1 MVIGG
6 MMNKL
11 SIRTKILLITLFIF
25 SAGLFIGPNAL
36 RELVEVR
43 YENRLKE
50 DVDEILEILEEN
62 YKNIDDI
69 NFSRAGNYFVL
80 IYDNKTKKLIPELS
94 VLPGRHMR
102 MQGFQNID
110 MIQKSREYKFEKE
123 VSEDGRVTIV
133 VGYSSNFPREIV
145 QPLER
150 DFLFVYI
157 FLSLL
162 VISGVIISTTIAFR
176 PIRKTSEQ
184 VNNLDPLFKLE
195 KLNEIGS
202 KDEISVLIKTFNTLL
217 EKTYIASK
225 SQKQFVE
232 NASHELNTPL
242 TSLKLQ
248 IEQLFKKDKVTT
260 KTVKSIQDD
269 VNEIQSTIEALM
281 ALETVTK
288 NDIADEKVNVNAIV
302 EEVIN
307 NSDIQFINNEII
319 TVFSNSKILKVMLNN
334 LIGNAEKF
342 KEKEI
347 KITLDQIGKKPSLVD
362 EDDGVGIDSENY
374 DLIFN
379 PFWQEDESR
388 TRNKSGKG
396 LGLSIVKNITLRYG
410 WSISVDK
417 SELVEAKFIIIFYLF
432 LKPNNSFKAFI

>member
-11 SIRTKILLITLFIF
+11 SIRTKILLITLSIF
-25 SAGLFIGPNAL
+25 SAGLFFGPNAL

-43 YENRLKE
+43 YENRLEE

-62 YKNIDDI
+62 YTNIDDI

-94 VLPGRHMR
+94 VLPGRHLR

-110 MIQKSREYKFEKE
+110 MLQKSREYKFEKE

-133 VGYSSNFPREIV
+133 VGYSSNVPREIV

-150 DFLFVYI
+150 YFLFVYI
-157 FLSLL
+157 FLSLF

-184 VNNLDPLFKLE
+184 VNSLDPLFKLE
-195 KLNEIGS
+195 KLDEIGS
-202 KDEISVLIKTFNTLL
+202 KDEIGVLIKTFNTLL
-217 EKTYIASK
+217 EKTFIASK
-225 SQKQFVE
+225 SQKQFIE

-248 IEQLFKKDKVTT
+248 IEQLLKKD
-260 KTVKSIQDD
+260 TVNKETIASIQED
-269 VNEIQSTIEALM
+269 VDEIQSTIEALM

-288 NDIADEKVNVNAIV
+288 NDISDEKVNVNAIV
-302 EEVIN
+302 EEVVN
-307 NSDIQFINNEII
+307 NSDIQFISNETI
-319 TVFSNSKILKVMLNN
+319 TVFSNSKILKVMLKN

-347 KITLDQIGKKPSLVD
+347 RIILDLINKKPSLII
-362 EDDGVGIDSENY
+362 EDDGVGIDRENY

-388 TRNKSGKG
+388 SRNKGGKG

-410 WSISVDK
+410 WTISVDK
-417 SELVEAKFIIIFYLF
+417 SELGGAKFII
-432 LKPNNSFKAFI
+432 SF

>member
-43 YENRLKE
+43 YENRLEE

-157 FLSLL
+157 FLALL
-162 VISGVIISTTIAFR
+162 VISGVMISTTIAFR

-195 KLNEIGS
+195 KLDEIGS
-202 KDEISVLIKTFNTLL
+202 KDEIGVLIKTFNTLL
-217 EKTYIASK
+217 EKTFIASK
-225 SQKQFVE
+225 SQKQFIE

-242 TSLKLQ
+242 TSLRLQ
-248 IEQLFKKDKVTT
+248 IEQLLKKDDVNKETLE
-260 KTVKSIQDD
+260 SIQED

-288 NDIADEKVNVNAIV
+288 NDISNEKVNLNTIV

-307 NSDIQFINNEII
+307 NSDIQFKNNETI

-347 KITLDQIGKKPSLVD
+347 RITLDRINKKQSLVV
-362 EDDGVGIDSENY
+362 EDDGVGIDPENY

-379 PFWQEDESR
+379 PFWQEDDSR
-388 TRNKSGKG
+388 TRNKGGKG

-410 WSISVDK
+410 WNISVDK
-417 SELVEAKFIIIFYLF
+417 SELGGAKFTITF
-432 LKPNNSFKAFI
+432 

>member
-43 YENRLKE
+43 YENRLEE

-62 YKNIDDI
+62 YKNIDNI

-110 MIQKSREYKFEKE
+110 MIQKSREYEFEKE
-123 VSEDGRVTIV
+123 VSEDGLVTIV

-150 DFLFVYI
+150 DFFFVYI

-162 VISGVIISTTIAFR
+162 VISGIIISTTIAFR

-195 KLNEIGS
+195 KLDEIGS
-202 KDEISVLIKTFNTLL
+202 KDEIGVLIKTFNTLL
-217 EKTYIASK
+217 EKTFIASK
-225 SQKQFVE
+225 SQKQFIE

-242 TSLKLQ
+242 TSLRLQ
-248 IEQLFKKDKVTT
+248 IEQLLKKDDINKETLE
-260 KTVKSIQDD
+260 SIQED

-288 NDIADEKVNVNAIV
+288 NDISDEKVNVNTIV

-307 NSDIQFINNEII
+307 NSDIQFISNETI

-342 KEKEI
+342 KVKEI
-347 KITLDQIGKKPSLVD
+347 RITLDRTNKKPSLVV
-362 EDDGVGIDSENY
+362 EDDGVGIDPENY

-388 TRNKSGKG
+388 TRNIGGKG

-410 WSISVDK
+410 WNISVDK
-417 SELVEAKFIIIFYLF
+417 SELGGAKFTITF
-432 LKPNNSFKAFI
+432 

>member
-43 YENRLKE
+43 YENSLEE

-157 FLSLL
+157 FLALL
-162 VISGVIISTTIAFR
+162 VISGVMISTTIAFR

-195 KLNEIGS
+195 KLDEIGS
-202 KDEISVLIKTFNTLL
+202 KDEIGVLIKTFNTLL
-217 EKTYIASK
+217 EKTFIASK
-225 SQKQFVE
+225 SQKQFIE

-242 TSLKLQ
+242 TSLRLQ
-248 IEQLFKKDKVTT
+248 IEQLLKKDNVNKEIIA
-260 KTVKSIQDD
+260 SIQED

-288 NDIADEKVNVNAIV
+288 NDISNEKVNVNTIV

-307 NSDIQFINNEII
+307 NSAIQFINNETI

-347 KITLDQIGKKPSLVD
+347 RITLDRINKKPSLVV
-362 EDDGVGIDSENY
+362 EDDGIGIDPENY

-379 PFWQEDESR
+379 PFWQEDDSR
-388 TRNKSGKG
+388 TRNKGGKG

-410 WSISVDK
+410 WNISVDK
-417 SELVEAKFIIIFYLF
+417 SELGGAKFTITF
-432 LKPNNSFKAFI
+432 

>member
-1 MVIGG
+1 

-43 YENRLKE
+43 YENRLEE
-50 DVDEILEILEEN
+50 DVDEILEVLEEN
-62 YKNIDDI
+62 YKKIDDI

-94 VLPGRHMR
+94 VLPGRHMG

-123 VSEDGRVTIV
+123 VSEDGLVTIV

-248 IEQLFKKDKVTT
+248 IEQLLKK
-260 KTVKSIQDD
+260 DD
-269 VNEIQSTIEALM
+269 VNKETIASIQEDVDEIQSTIEALM

-288 NDIADEKVNVNAIV
+288 NDISNEKVNVNAIV

-347 KITLDQIGKKPSLVD
+347 KITLDQIGKKPSLVV

-417 SELVEAKFIIIFYLF
+417 SELGGAKFIITF
-432 LKPNNSFKAFI
+432 

>member
-1 MVIGG
+1 

-43 YENRLKE
+43 YENRLEE

-62 YKNIDDI
+62 YKNIDNI

-110 MIQKSREYKFEKE
+110 MIQKSREYEFEKE
-123 VSEDGRVTIV
+123 VSEDGLVTIV

-150 DFLFVYI
+150 DFFFVYI

-162 VISGVIISTTIAFR
+162 VISGIIISTTIAFR

-195 KLNEIGS
+195 KLDEIGS
-202 KDEISVLIKTFNTLL
+202 KDEIGVLIKTFNTLL
-217 EKTYIASK
+217 EKTFIASK
-225 SQKQFVE
+225 SQKQFIE

-242 TSLKLQ
+242 TSLRLQ
-248 IEQLFKKDKVTT
+248 IEQLLKKDDNNKETLE
-260 KTVKSIQDD
+260 SIQED

-288 NDIADEKVNVNAIV
+288 NDISDEKVNVNTIV

-307 NSDIQFINNEII
+307 NSDIQFISNETI

-347 KITLDQIGKKPSLVD
+347 RITLDRTNKKPSLVV
-362 EDDGVGIDSENY
+362 EDDGVGIDPENY

-388 TRNKSGKG
+388 TRNIGGKG

-410 WSISVDK
+410 WNISVDK
-417 SELVEAKFIIIFYLF
+417 SELGGAKFTITF
-432 LKPNNSFKAFI
+432 

>member
-43 YENRLKE
+43 YENRLEE
-50 DVDEILEILEEN
+50 DVDEILEILEED

-110 MIQKSREYKFEKE
+110 MIQNSREYKFEKK

-150 DFLFVYI
+150 DFMFVYI
-157 FLSLL
+157 FLALL
-162 VISGVIISTTIAFR
+162 VISGVMISTTIAFR
-176 PIRKTSEQ
+176 PIRKTSEK

-195 KLNEIGS
+195 KLDEIGS
-202 KDEISVLIKTFNTLL
+202 KDEIGVLIKTFNTLL
-217 EKTYIASK
+217 EKTFIASK
-225 SQKQFVE
+225 SQKQFIE

-248 IEQLFKKDKVTT
+248 IEQLLNK
-260 KTVKSIQDD
+260 DD
-269 VNEIQSTIEALM
+269 VNKETIASIQEDVDEIQSTIQALM

-288 NDIADEKVNVNAIV
+288 NDISDEKVNVNTIV

-307 NSDIQFINNEII
+307 NSDIQFISNETI

-347 KITLDQIGKKPSLVD
+347 RITLDRINKKPSLVV
-362 EDDGVGIDSENY
+362 EDDGVGIDPENF

-388 TRNKSGKG
+388 TRNKGGKG

-410 WSISVDK
+410 WNISVDK
-417 SELVEAKFIIIFYLF
+417 SELGGAKFTITF
-432 LKPNNSFKAFI
+432 

>member
-43 YENRLKE
+43 YENRLEE

-157 FLSLL
+157 FLALL
-162 VISGVIISTTIAFR
+162 VISGVMISTTIAFR

-195 KLNEIGS
+195 KLDEIGS
-202 KDEISVLIKTFNTLL
+202 KDEIGVLIKTFNTLL
-217 EKTYIASK
+217 EKTFIASK
-225 SQKQFVE
+225 SQKQFIE

-242 TSLKLQ
+242 TSLRLQ
-248 IEQLFKKDKVTT
+248 IEQLLKKD
-260 KTVKSIQDD
+260 TVNKETIASIQED
-269 VNEIQSTIEALM
+269 VDEIQSTIEALM

-288 NDIADEKVNVNAIV
+288 NDISNEKVNVNTIV
-302 EEVIN
+302 EEVIH
-307 NSDIQFINNEII
+307 NSDIQFISNETI

-347 KITLDQIGKKPSLVD
+347 RITLDRINKKPSLVV
-362 EDDGVGIDSENY
+362 EDDGVGIDPENY

-388 TRNKSGKG
+388 TRNKGGKG
-396 LGLSIVKNITLRYG
+396 LGLSIIKNITLRYG
-410 WSISVDK
+410 WNISVDK
-417 SELVEAKFIIIFYLF
+417 SELGGAKFTITF
-432 LKPNNSFKAFI
+432 

>member
-43 YENRLKE
+43 YENRLEE

-110 MIQKSREYKFEKE
+110 MIQKSREYEFEKE

-150 DFLFVYI
+150 DFFFVYI
-157 FLSLL
+157 FLSVL
-162 VISGVIISTTIAFR
+162 VISGIIISTTIAFR

-195 KLNEIGS
+195 KLDEIGS
-202 KDEISVLIKTFNTLL
+202 KDEIGVLIKTFNTLL
-217 EKTYIASK
+217 EKTFIASK
-225 SQKQFVE
+225 SQKQFIE

-242 TSLKLQ
+242 TSLRLQ
-248 IEQLFKKDKVTT
+248 IEQLLKKDDINKETLE
-260 KTVKSIQDD
+260 SIQED

-288 NDIADEKVNVNAIV
+288 NDISDEKVNVNTIV

-307 NSDIQFINNEII
+307 NSDIQFISNETI

-347 KITLDQIGKKPSLVD
+347 RITLDRTNKKPSLVV
-362 EDDGVGIDSENY
+362 EDDGVGIDPENY

-388 TRNKSGKG
+388 TRNKGGKG

-410 WSISVDK
+410 WNISVDK
-417 SELVEAKFIIIFYLF
+417 SELGGAKFTITF
-432 LKPNNSFKAFI
+432 

>member
-43 YENRLKE
+43 YENRLEE

-157 FLSLL
+157 FLALL
-162 VISGVIISTTIAFR
+162 VISGVMISTTIAFR

-195 KLNEIGS
+195 KLDEIGS
-202 KDEISVLIKTFNTLL
+202 KDEIGVLIKTFNTLL
-217 EKTYIASK
+217 EKTFIASK
-225 SQKQFVE
+225 SQKQFIE

-248 IEQLFKKDKVTT
+248 IEQLLKKDDIKKETLE
-260 KTVKSIQDD
+260 SIQEDAD
-269 VNEIQSTIEALM
+269 EIQSTIEALM

-288 NDIADEKVNVNAIV
+288 NDISNEKVNVNTIV
-302 EEVIN
+302 EEVIH
-307 NSDIQFINNEII
+307 NSDIQFISNETI

-347 KITLDQIGKKPSLVD
+347 RITLDRINKKPSLVV
-362 EDDGVGIDSENY
+362 EDDGVGIDPENY

-388 TRNKSGKG
+388 TRNKGGKG

-410 WSISVDK
+410 WNISVDK
-417 SELVEAKFIIIFYLF
+417 SELGGAKFTITF
-432 LKPNNSFKAFI
+432 

>member
-1 MVIGG
+1 
-6 MMNKL
+6 MNKL

-43 YENRLKE
+43 YENSLEE

-157 FLSLL
+157 FLALL
-162 VISGVIISTTIAFR
+162 VISGVMISTTIAFR

-195 KLNEIGS
+195 KLDEIGS
-202 KDEISVLIKTFNTLL
+202 KDEIGVLIKTFNTLL
-217 EKTYIASK
+217 EKTFIASK
-225 SQKQFVE
+225 SQKQFIE

-242 TSLKLQ
+242 TSLRLQ
-248 IEQLFKKDKVTT
+248 IEQLLKKDNVNKEIIA
-260 KTVKSIQDD
+260 SIQED

-288 NDIADEKVNVNAIV
+288 NDISNEKVNVNTIV

-307 NSDIQFINNEII
+307 NSDIQFINNETI

-347 KITLDQIGKKPSLVD
+347 RITLDRINKKPSLVV
-362 EDDGVGIDSENY
+362 EDDGVGIDPENY

-379 PFWQEDESR
+379 PFWQEDDSR
-388 TRNKSGKG
+388 TRNKGGKG

-410 WSISVDK
+410 WNISVDK
-417 SELVEAKFIIIFYLF
+417 SELGGAKFTITF
-432 LKPNNSFKAFI
+432 

>member
-1 MVIGG
+1 MVTGG

-11 SIRTKILLITLFIF
+11 SIRTKILLITLSIF
-25 SAGLFIGPNAL
+25 SAGLFFGPNAL

-43 YENRLKE
+43 YENRLEE

-69 NFSRAGNYFVL
+69 NFSRSGNYFVL

-94 VLPGRHMR
+94 VLPGRHLR

-157 FLSLL
+157 FLALL
-162 VISGVIISTTIAFR
+162 VISGVMISTTIAFR

-195 KLNEIGS
+195 KLDEIGS
-202 KDEISVLIKTFNTLL
+202 KDEIGVLIKTFNTLL
-217 EKTYIASK
+217 EKTFIASK
-225 SQKQFVE
+225 SQKQFIE

-248 IEQLFKKDKVTT
+248 IEQLLKKDDIKKETLE
-260 KTVKSIQDD
+260 SIQEDAD
-269 VNEIQSTIEALM
+269 EIQSTIEALM

-288 NDIADEKVNVNAIV
+288 NDISNEKVNVNTIV
-302 EEVIN
+302 EEVIH
-307 NSDIQFINNEII
+307 NSDIQFISNETI

-347 KITLDQIGKKPSLVD
+347 RITLDRINKKPSLVV
-362 EDDGVGIDSENY
+362 EDDGVGIDPENY

-388 TRNKSGKG
+388 TRNKGGKG
-396 LGLSIVKNITLRYG
+396 LGLSIIKNITLRYG
-410 WSISVDK
+410 WNISVDK
-417 SELVEAKFIIIFYLF
+417 SELGGAKFTITF
-432 LKPNNSFKAFI
+432 

>member
-43 YENRLKE
+43 YENRLEE

-157 FLSLL
+157 FLALL
-162 VISGVIISTTIAFR
+162 VISGVMISTTIAFR

-195 KLNEIGS
+195 KLDEIGS
-202 KDEISVLIKTFNTLL
+202 KDEIGVLIKTFNTLL
-217 EKTYIASK
+217 EKTFIASK
-225 SQKQFVE
+225 SQKQFIE

-248 IEQLFKKDKVTT
+248 IEQLLKKDDIKKETLE
-260 KTVKSIQDD
+260 SIQED

-288 NDIADEKVNVNAIV
+288 NDISNEKVNVNTIV

-307 NSDIQFINNEII
+307 NSDIQFKNNETI

-347 KITLDQIGKKPSLVD
+347 RITLDRINKKQSLVV
-362 EDDGVGIDSENY
+362 EDDGVGIDPENY

-379 PFWQEDESR
+379 PFWQEDDSR
-388 TRNKSGKG
+388 TRNKGGKG

-410 WSISVDK
+410 WNISVDK
-417 SELVEAKFIIIFYLF
+417 SELGGAKFTITF
-432 LKPNNSFKAFI
+432 

>member
-11 SIRTKILLITLFIF
+11 SIRTKILLITLSIF
-25 SAGLFIGPNAL
+25 SAGLFFGPNAL

-43 YENRLKE
+43 YENRLEE

-62 YKNIDDI
+62 YTNIDDI

-94 VLPGRHMR
+94 VLPGRHLR

-110 MIQKSREYKFEKE
+110 MVQKSREYKFEKE

-150 DFLFVYI
+150 TFLFIYI

-162 VISGVIISTTIAFR
+162 VISGVMISTTIAFR

-195 KLNEIGS
+195 KIDEIGS
-202 KDEISVLIKTFNTLL
+202 KDEIGVLIKTFNTLL
-217 EKTYIASK
+217 EKTFIASK
-225 SQKQFVE
+225 SQKQFIE

-248 IEQLFKKDKVTT
+248 IEKLLKKD
-260 KTVKSIQDD
+260 TVNKETIASIQED
-269 VNEIQSTIEALM
+269 VDEIQSTIEALM

-288 NDIADEKVNVNAIV
+288 NDLSNEKVNVNAII
-302 EEVIN
+302 EEVVN
-307 NSDIQFINNEII
+307 NSDIQFISNETI
-319 TVFSNSKILKVMLNN
+319 TVFSNSKILKVMLKN

-347 KITLDQIGKKPSLVD
+347 RITLDLINKKPSLII
-362 EDDGVGIDSENY
+362 EDDGVGISPENY

-388 TRNKSGKG
+388 TRNEGGKG
-396 LGLSIVKNITLRYG
+396 LGLSIVKNITLRYD
-410 WSISVDK
+410 WSVSVDK
-417 SELVEAKFIIIFYLF
+417 SELGGAKFTITF
-432 LKPNNSFKAFI
+432 

>member
-1 MVIGG
+1 

-43 YENRLKE
+43 YENRLEE

-110 MIQKSREYKFEKE
+110 MIQKSREYEFEKE
-123 VSEDGRVTIV
+123 VSEDGLVTIV

-150 DFLFVYI
+150 DFFFVYI

-162 VISGVIISTTIAFR
+162 VISGIIISTTIAFR

-184 VNNLDPLFKLE
+184 INNLDPLFKLE
-195 KLNEIGS
+195 KLDEIGS
-202 KDEISVLIKTFNTLL
+202 KDEIGVLIKTFNTLL

-225 SQKQFVE
+225 SQKQFIE

-242 TSLKLQ
+242 TSLRLQ
-248 IEQLFKKDKVTT
+248 IEQLLKKDDVNKEIIV
-260 KTVKSIQDD
+260 SIQED

-288 NDIADEKVNVNAIV
+288 NDISNEKVNVNTIV

-307 NSDIQFINNEII
+307 NSDIQFINNETI

-347 KITLDQIGKKPSLVD
+347 RITLDRINKKPSLVV
-362 EDDGVGIDSENY
+362 EDDGVGIDPENY

-379 PFWQEDESR
+379 PFWQEDDSR
-388 TRNKSGKG
+388 TRNKGGKG

-410 WSISVDK
+410 WNISVDK
-417 SELVEAKFIIIFYLF
+417 SELGGAKFTITF
-432 LKPNNSFKAFI
+432 

>member
-1 MVIGG
+1 

-43 YENRLKE
+43 YENRLEE

-162 VISGVIISTTIAFR
+162 VISGVMISTTIAFR

-195 KLNEIGS
+195 KLDEIGS
-202 KDEISVLIKTFNTLL
+202 KDEIGVLIKTFNALL
-217 EKTYIASK
+217 EKTFIASK
-225 SQKQFVE
+225 SQKQFIE

-248 IEQLFKKDKVTT
+248 IEQLFKKDKVNT

-288 NDIADEKVNVNAIV
+288 NDIADEKVNVNSIV
-302 EEVIN
+302 EEVVKN
-307 NSDIQFINNEII
+307 TSIQLVSNETI
-319 TVFSNSKILKVMLNN
+319 TVFSNSNILKVMLNN

-342 KEKEI
+342 KEKQI
-347 KITLDQIGKKPSLVD
+347 KITLDQIDTKPSLII
-362 EDDGVGIDSENY
+362 EDDGAGINPENY

-388 TRNKSGKG
+388 TRNKGGKG

-417 SELVEAKFIIIFYLF
+417 SELGGARFII
-432 LKPNNSFKAFI
+432 SF

>member
-43 YENRLKE
+43 YENSLEE

-157 FLSLL
+157 FLALL
-162 VISGVIISTTIAFR
+162 VISGVMISTTIAFR

-195 KLNEIGS
+195 KLDEIGS
-202 KDEISVLIKTFNTLL
+202 KDEIGVLIKTFNTLL
-217 EKTYIASK
+217 EKTFIASK
-225 SQKQFVE
+225 SQKQFIE

-242 TSLKLQ
+242 TSLRLQ
-248 IEQLFKKDKVTT
+248 IEQLLKKDNVNKEIIA
-260 KTVKSIQDD
+260 SIQED

-288 NDIADEKVNVNAIV
+288 NDISNEKVNVNTIV

-307 NSDIQFINNEII
+307 NSDIQFINNETI

-347 KITLDQIGKKPSLVD
+347 RITLDRINKKPSLVV
-362 EDDGVGIDSENY
+362 EDDGVGIDPENY

-379 PFWQEDESR
+379 PFWQEDDSR
-388 TRNKSGKG
+388 TRNKGGKG

-410 WSISVDK
+410 WNISVDK
-417 SELVEAKFIIIFYLF
+417 SELGGAKFTITF
-432 LKPNNSFKAFI
+432 

>member
-43 YENRLKE
+43 YENRLEE
-50 DVDEILEILEEN
+50 DVDEILEILEED

-110 MIQKSREYKFEKE
+110 TIQKSREYQFEKE

-157 FLSLL
+157 FLALL
-162 VISGVIISTTIAFR
+162 VISGVMISTTIAFR

-195 KLNEIGS
+195 KLDEIGS
-202 KDEISVLIKTFNTLL
+202 KDEIGVLIKTFNTLL
-217 EKTYIASK
+217 EKTFIASK
-225 SQKQFVE
+225 SQKQFIE

-248 IEQLFKKDKVTT
+248 IEQLLKKDNVNKETIA
-260 KTVKSIQDD
+260 SIQED
-269 VNEIQSTIEALM
+269 VDEIQSTIQALM

-288 NDIADEKVNVNAIV
+288 NDISDEKVNVNTIV

-307 NSDIQFINNEII
+307 NSDIQFISNETI

-347 KITLDQIGKKPSLVD
+347 RITLDRINKKPSLII
-362 EDDGVGIDSENY
+362 EDDGVGIDLENY

-379 PFWQEDESR
+379 PFWQEDDSR
-388 TRNKSGKG
+388 TRNKGGKG

-410 WSISVDK
+410 WNISVDK
-417 SELVEAKFIIIFYLF
+417 SELGGAKFTITF
-432 LKPNNSFKAFI
+432 

>member
-1 MVIGG
+1 
-6 MMNKL
+6 MNKL

-43 YENRLKE
+43 YENSLEE

-157 FLSLL
+157 FLALL
-162 VISGVIISTTIAFR
+162 VISGVMISTTIAFR

-195 KLNEIGS
+195 KLDEIGS
-202 KDEISVLIKTFNTLL
+202 KDEIGVLIKTFNTLL
-217 EKTYIASK
+217 EKTFIASK
-225 SQKQFVE
+225 SQKQFIE

-242 TSLKLQ
+242 TSLRLQ
-248 IEQLFKKDKVTT
+248 IEQLLKKDDINKETL
-260 KTVKSIQDD
+260 KSIQED

-288 NDIADEKVNVNAIV
+288 NDISNEKVNVNTIV

-307 NSDIQFINNEII
+307 NSDIQFKNNETI

-347 KITLDQIGKKPSLVD
+347 RITLDRINKKQSLVV
-362 EDDGVGIDSENY
+362 EDDGVGIDPENY

-379 PFWQEDESR
+379 PFWQEDDSR
-388 TRNKSGKG
+388 TRNKGGKG

-410 WSISVDK
+410 WNISVDK
-417 SELVEAKFIIIFYLF
+417 SELGGAKFTITF
-432 LKPNNSFKAFI
+432 

>member
-43 YENRLKE
+43 YENRLEE
-50 DVDEILEILEEN
+50 DVDEILEVLEEN
-62 YKNIDDI
+62 YKKIDDI

-94 VLPGRHMR
+94 VLSGRHMG
-102 MQGFQNID
+102 MKGFQNID

-123 VSEDGRVTIV
+123 VSEDGLVTIV

-162 VISGVIISTTIAFR
+162 VISGVMISTTIAFR
-176 PIRKTSEQ
+176 PIRTPSEQ

-195 KLNEIGS
+195 KLDEIGS

-248 IEQLFKKDKVTT
+248 IEQLLKK
-260 KTVKSIQDD
+260 DD
-269 VNEIQSTIEALM
+269 VNKETIASIQEDVDEIQSTIEALM

-288 NDIADEKVNVNAIV
+288 NDISNEKVNVNAIV

-347 KITLDQIGKKPSLVD
+347 KITLDQISKKPSLVV

-374 DLIFN
+374 DLIFT

-417 SELVEAKFIIIFYLF
+417 SELGVAKFIITF
-432 LKPNNSFKAFI
+432 

>member
-1 MVIGG
+1 MVTGG

-43 YENRLKE
+43 YENRLEE
-50 DVDEILEILEEN
+50 DVDEILEVLEEN
-62 YKNIDDI
+62 YKKIDDI

-94 VLPGRHMR
+94 VLSGRHMG
-102 MQGFQNID
+102 MKGFQNID

-123 VSEDGRVTIV
+123 VSEDGLVTIV

-162 VISGVIISTTIAFR
+162 VISGVMISTTIAFR

-195 KLNEIGS
+195 KLDEIGS

-248 IEQLFKKDKVTT
+248 IEQLLKK
-260 KTVKSIQDD
+260 DD
-269 VNEIQSTIEALM
+269 VNKETIASIQEDVDEIQSTIEALM

-288 NDIADEKVNVNAIV
+288 NDISNEKVNVNAIV

-347 KITLDQIGKKPSLVD
+347 KITLDQIGKKPSLVV

-417 SELVEAKFIIIFYLF
+417 SELGGAKFIITF
-432 LKPNNSFKAFI
+432 

>member
-43 YENRLKE
+43 YENRLEE
-50 DVDEILEILEEN
+50 DVDEILEVLEEN
-62 YKNIDDI
+62 YKKIDDI

-94 VLPGRHMR
+94 VLSGRHMG
-102 MQGFQNID
+102 MKGFQNID

-123 VSEDGRVTIV
+123 VSEDGLVTIV

-248 IEQLFKKDKVTT
+248 IEQLLKK
-260 KTVKSIQDD
+260 DD
-269 VNEIQSTIEALM
+269 VNKETIASIQEDVDEIQSTIEALM

-288 NDIADEKVNVNAIV
+288 NDISNEKVNVNAIV

-347 KITLDQIGKKPSLVD
+347 KITLDQIGKKPSLVV

-410 WSISVDK
+410 WNISVDK
-417 SELVEAKFIIIFYLF
+417 SELGGAKFTITF
-432 LKPNNSFKAFI
+432 

>member
-43 YENRLKE
+43 YENRLEE

-110 MIQKSREYKFEKE
+110 TIQKSRGYQFEKE

-150 DFLFVYI
+150 DFLFAYI

-162 VISGVIISTTIAFR
+162 VISGVMISTTIAFR

-195 KLNEIGS
+195 KIDEISS
-202 KDEISVLIKTFNTLL
+202 KDEIGVLIKTFNTLL
-217 EKTYIASK
+217 EKTFIASK
-225 SQKQFVE
+225 SQKQFIE

-248 IEQLFKKDKVTT
+248 IEQLLKK
-260 KTVKSIQDD
+260 DD
-269 VNEIQSTIEALM
+269 VNKETIASIQEDVDEIQSTIEALM

-288 NDIADEKVNVNAIV
+288 NDISDEVV
-302 EEVIN
+302 N
-307 NSDIQFINNEII
+307 NSDIQFVSNETI

-347 KITLDQIGKKPSLVD
+347 RITLDRINKEPSLVV
-362 EDDGVGIDSENY
+362 EDDGVGIDPENY

-379 PFWQEDESR
+379 PFWQEDDSR
-388 TRNKSGKG
+388 TRNTGGKG

-410 WSISVDK
+410 WNISVDK
-417 SELVEAKFIIIFYLF
+417 SELGGAKFTITF
-432 LKPNNSFKAFI
+432 

>member
-1 MVIGG
+1 
-6 MMNKL
+6 MNKL

-43 YENRLKE
+43 YENRLEE
-50 DVDEILEILEEN
+50 DVDEILEILEED
-62 YKNIDDI
+62 YKNIDEI

-110 MIQKSREYKFEKE
+110 IIQNSREYKFEKE

-157 FLSLL
+157 FLALL
-162 VISGVIISTTIAFR
+162 VISGVMISTTIAFR

-195 KLNEIGS
+195 KLDEIGS
-202 KDEISVLIKTFNTLL
+202 KDEIGVLIKTFNTLL
-217 EKTYIASK
+217 EKTFIASK
-225 SQKQFVE
+225 SQKQFIE

-248 IEQLFKKDKVTT
+248 IEQLLKK
-260 KTVKSIQDD
+260 DD
-269 VNEIQSTIEALM
+269 VNKETIASIQEDVDEIQSTIQALM

-288 NDIADEKVNVNAIV
+288 NDISDEKVNVNTIV

-307 NSDIQFINNEII
+307 NSDIQFISNETI

-347 KITLDQIGKKPSLVD
+347 RITLDRINKKPSLII
-362 EDDGVGIDSENY
+362 EDDGVGVDPENY

-379 PFWQEDESR
+379 PFWQEDDSR
-388 TRNKSGKG
+388 TRNKGGKG

-410 WSISVDK
+410 WNISVDK
-417 SELVEAKFIIIFYLF
+417 SELGGAKFTITF
-432 LKPNNSFKAFI
+432 

>member
-43 YENRLKE
+43 YENRLEE

-157 FLSLL
+157 FLALL
-162 VISGVIISTTIAFR
+162 VISGVMISTTIAFR

-184 VNNLDPLFKLE
+184 VNNLDPLFKLV
-195 KLNEIGS
+195 KLDEIGS
-202 KDEISVLIKTFNTLL
+202 KDEIGVLIKTFNTLL
-217 EKTYIASK
+217 EKTFIASK
-225 SQKQFVE
+225 SQKQFIE

-248 IEQLFKKDKVTT
+248 IEQLLKKDDIKKETL
-260 KTVKSIQDD
+260 KSIQEDAD
-269 VNEIQSTIEALM
+269 EIQSTIEALM

-288 NDIADEKVNVNAIV
+288 NDISNEKVNVNTIV
-302 EEVIN
+302 EEVIH
-307 NSDIQFINNEII
+307 NSDIQFISNETI

-347 KITLDQIGKKPSLVD
+347 RITLDRINKKPSLVV
-362 EDDGVGIDSENY
+362 EDDGVGIDSKNY

-388 TRNKSGKG
+388 TRNKGGKG
-396 LGLSIVKNITLRYG
+396 LGLSIIKNITLRYG
-410 WSISVDK
+410 WNISVDK
-417 SELVEAKFIIIFYLF
+417 SELGGAKFTITF
-432 LKPNNSFKAFI
+432 

>member
-1 MVIGG
+1 MS
-6 MMNKL
+6 NTKEE
-11 SIRTKILLITLFIF
+11 RTQLL
-25 SAGLFIGPNAL
+25 
-36 RELVEVR
+36 
-43 YENRLKE
+43 E
-50 DVDEILEILEEN
+50 DVDFCVNKYNLFSESNTINPEELSKLFDENLELARCLREKGVDVADPTQEQ
-62 YKNIDDI
+62 
-69 NFSRAGNYFVL
+69 
-80 IYDNKTKKLIPELS
+80 S
-94 VLPGRHMR
+94 VLPGRHMG
-102 MQGFQNID
+102 MKGFQNID
-110 MIQKSREYKFEKE
+110 MIQKSREYEFEKE
-123 VSEDGRVTIV
+123 VSEDGLVTIV

-150 DFLFVYI
+150 DFFFVYI

-162 VISGVIISTTIAFR
+162 VMSGIIISTTIAFR

-202 KDEISVLIKTFNTLL
+202 KDEIGVLIKTFNTLL

-225 SQKQFVE
+225 SQKQFIE

-242 TSLKLQ
+242 TSLRLQ
-248 IEQLFKKDKVTT
+248 IEQLLKKDTINKETIA
-260 KTVKSIQDD
+260 SIQED
-269 VNEIQSTIEALM
+269 VDEIQSTIEALM

-288 NDIADEKVNVNAIV
+288 NDISDEKVNVNAII
-302 EEVIN
+302 EEVVN
-307 NSDIQFINNEII
+307 NSDIQFISNETIA
-319 TVFSNSKILKVMLNN
+319 VFSNSKILKVMLNN

-347 KITLDQIGKKPSLVD
+347 RITLDRINKKPSLII
-362 EDDGVGIDSENY
+362 EDDGVGIDPENY

-388 TRNKSGKG
+388 TRNKGGKG

-410 WSISVDK
+410 WNISVDK
-417 SELVEAKFIIIFYLF
+417 SELGGAKFTITF
-432 LKPNNSFKAFI
+432 

>member
-43 YENRLKE
+43 YENRLEE
-50 DVDEILEILEEN
+50 DVDEILEILEED

-157 FLSLL
+157 FLALL
-162 VISGVIISTTIAFR
+162 VISGVMISTTIAFR

-195 KLNEIGS
+195 KLDEIGS
-202 KDEISVLIKTFNTLL
+202 KDEIGVLIKTFNTLL
-217 EKTYIASK
+217 EKTFIASK
-225 SQKQFVE
+225 SQKQFIE

-248 IEQLFKKDKVTT
+248 IEQLLKK
-260 KTVKSIQDD
+260 DD
-269 VNEIQSTIEALM
+269 VNKETIASIQEDVDEIQSTIQALM

-288 NDIADEKVNVNAIV
+288 NDISDEKVNVNTIV

-307 NSDIQFINNEII
+307 NSDIQFISNETI

-347 KITLDQIGKKPSLVD
+347 RITLDRINKKPSLII
-362 EDDGVGIDSENY
+362 EDDGVGIDPENY

-379 PFWQEDESR
+379 PFWQEDDSR
-388 TRNKSGKG
+388 TRNKGGKG

-410 WSISVDK
+410 WNISVDK
-417 SELVEAKFIIIFYLF
+417 SELGGAKFTITF
-432 LKPNNSFKAFI
+432 

>member
-1 MVIGG
+1 
-6 MMNKL
+6 
-11 SIRTKILLITLFIF
+11 
-25 SAGLFIGPNAL
+25 
-36 RELVEVR
+36 
-43 YENRLKE
+43 
-50 DVDEILEILEEN
+50 
-62 YKNIDDI
+62 
-69 NFSRAGNYFVL
+69 
-80 IYDNKTKKLIPELS
+80 
-94 VLPGRHMR
+94 
-102 MQGFQNID
+102 

-176 PIRKTSEQ
+176 PIRKTSKQ

-195 KLNEIGS
+195 KLDEIGS
-202 KDEISVLIKTFNTLL
+202 KDEIGVLIKTFNALL
-217 EKTYIASK
+217 EKTFIASK
-225 SQKQFVE
+225 SQKQFIE

-248 IEQLFKKDKVTT
+248 IEQLFKKDKVNT

-288 NDIADEKVNVNAIV
+288 NDIADEKVNVNSIV
-302 EEVIN
+302 EEVIKN
-307 NSDIQFINNEII
+307 TSIQLVSNETI
-319 TVFSNSKILKVMLNN
+319 TVFSNSNILKVMLNN

-342 KEKEI
+342 KEKQI
-347 KITLDQIGKKPSLVD
+347 KITLDQIDTKPSL
-362 EDDGVGIDSENY
+362 
-374 DLIFN
+374 
-379 PFWQEDESR
+379 
-388 TRNKSGKG
+388 
-396 LGLSIVKNITLRYG
+396 
-410 WSISVDK
+410 
-417 SELVEAKFIIIFYLF
+417 
-432 LKPNNSFKAFI
+432 

>member
-1 MVIGG
+1 MVTGG

-43 YENRLKE
+43 YENRLEE
-50 DVDEILEILEEN
+50 DVDEILEVLEEN
-62 YKNIDDI
+62 YKKIDDI

-123 VSEDGRVTIV
+123 VSEDGLVTIV

-176 PIRKTSEQ
+176 PIRKTSAQ

-202 KDEISVLIKTFNTLL
+202 KDEIGVLIKTFNTLL

-225 SQKQFVE
+225 SQKQFIE

-248 IEQLFKKDKVTT
+248 IEQLFKKDGVNK
-260 KTVKSIQDD
+260 KTIASIQDD
-269 VNEIQSTIEALM
+269 VDEIQSTIEALM

-288 NDIADEKVNVNAIV
+288 NDISNEKVNINTIV

-307 NSDIQFINNEII
+307 NFDIQFINNETI
-319 TVFSNSKILKVMLNN
+319 TVFSNSKIVKVMLNN

-347 KITLDQIGKKPSLVD
+347 KITLDQIDKKPSLIV

-388 TRNKSGKG
+388 TRNKGGKG

-417 SELVEAKFIIIFYLF
+417 SELGGAKFTITF
-432 LKPNNSFKAFI
+432 

>member
-11 SIRTKILLITLFIF
+11 SIRTKILLLTFCIF

-43 YENRLKE
+43 YENRLEE
-50 DVDEILEILEEN
+50 DVDEILEILEED

-110 MIQKSREYKFEKE
+110 MIQNSREYKFEKE

-157 FLSLL
+157 FLALL
-162 VISGVIISTTIAFR
+162 VISGVMISTTIAFR

-195 KLNEIGS
+195 KLDEIGS
-202 KDEISVLIKTFNTLL
+202 KDEIGVLIKTFNTLL
-217 EKTYIASK
+217 EKTFIASK
-225 SQKQFVE
+225 SQKQFIE

-248 IEQLFKKDKVTT
+248 IEQLLKK
-260 KTVKSIQDD
+260 DD
-269 VNEIQSTIEALM
+269 VNKETIASIQEDVDEIQSTIEALM
-281 ALETVTK
+281 ALETVKK
-288 NDIADEKVNVNAIV
+288 NDISDEKVNVNTIV

-307 NSDIQFINNEII
+307 NSDIQFISNETI

-347 KITLDQIGKKPSLVD
+347 RITLDRINKKPSLII
-362 EDDGVGIDSENY
+362 EDDGVGIDLENY

-379 PFWQEDESR
+379 PFWQEDDSR
-388 TRNKSGKG
+388 TRNKGGKG

-410 WSISVDK
+410 WNISVDK
-417 SELVEAKFIIIFYLF
+417 SELGGAKFTITF
-432 LKPNNSFKAFI
+432 

>member
-1 MVIGG
+1 

-43 YENRLKE
+43 YENRLEE

-157 FLSLL
+157 FLALL
-162 VISGVIISTTIAFR
+162 VISGVMISTTIAFR
-176 PIRKTSEQ
+176 PIRKTSDQ

-195 KLNEIGS
+195 KLDEIGS
-202 KDEISVLIKTFNTLL
+202 KDEIGVLIKTFNTLL
-217 EKTYIASK
+217 EKTFIASK
-225 SQKQFVE
+225 SQKQFIE

-242 TSLKLQ
+242 TSLRLQ
-248 IEQLFKKDKVTT
+248 IEQLLKKDDVNKETLE
-260 KTVKSIQDD
+260 SIQED

-288 NDIADEKVNVNAIV
+288 NDISDEKVNVNTIV

-307 NSDIQFINNEII
+307 NSDIQFISNETI

-347 KITLDQIGKKPSLVD
+347 RITLGRTNKKPSLVV
-362 EDDGVGIDSENY
+362 EDDGVGIDPENY

-388 TRNKSGKG
+388 TRNKGGKG

-410 WSISVDK
+410 WNISVDK
-417 SELVEAKFIIIFYLF
+417 SELGGAKFTITF
-432 LKPNNSFKAFI
+432 

>member
-43 YENRLKE
+43 YENRLEE
-50 DVDEILEILEEN
+50 DVDEILEILEED

-110 MIQKSREYKFEKE
+110 MIQNSREYKFEKE

-157 FLSLL
+157 FLALL
-162 VISGVIISTTIAFR
+162 VISGVMISTTIAFR
-176 PIRKTSEQ
+176 PIRKTSEK

-195 KLNEIGS
+195 KLDEIGS
-202 KDEISVLIKTFNTLL
+202 KDEIGVLIKTFNTLL
-217 EKTYIASK
+217 EKTFIASK
-225 SQKQFVE
+225 SQKQFIE

-248 IEQLFKKDKVTT
+248 IEQLLNK
-260 KTVKSIQDD
+260 DD
-269 VNEIQSTIEALM
+269 VNKETIASIQEDVDEIQSTIEALM
-281 ALETVTK
+281 ALETVKK
-288 NDIADEKVNVNAIV
+288 NDISDEKVNVNTIV

-307 NSDIQFINNEII
+307 NSDIQFISNETI

-347 KITLDQIGKKPSLVD
+347 RITLDRINKKPSLVV
-362 EDDGVGIDSENY
+362 ENDGVGIDPENY

-379 PFWQEDESR
+379 PFWQEGESR
-388 TRNKSGKG
+388 TRNKGGKG

-410 WSISVDK
+410 WNISVDK
-417 SELVEAKFIIIFYLF
+417 SELGGAKFTITF
-432 LKPNNSFKAFI
+432 

>member
-1 MVIGG
+1 

-43 YENRLKE
+43 YENRLEE
-50 DVDEILEILEEN
+50 DVDEILEILEED

-110 MIQKSREYKFEKE
+110 MIQNSREYKFEKE

-157 FLSLL
+157 FLALL
-162 VISGVIISTTIAFR
+162 VISGVMISTTIAFR

-195 KLNEIGS
+195 KLDEIGS
-202 KDEISVLIKTFNTLL
+202 KDEIGVLIKTFNTLL
-217 EKTYIASK
+217 EKTFIASK
-225 SQKQFVE
+225 SQKQFIE

-248 IEQLFKKDKVTT
+248 IEQLLKKDNVNKETIA
-260 KTVKSIQDD
+260 SIQED
-269 VNEIQSTIEALM
+269 VDEIQSTIQALM

-288 NDIADEKVNVNAIV
+288 NDISDEKVNVNTIV

-307 NSDIQFINNEII
+307 NSDIQFISNETI

-347 KITLDQIGKKPSLVD
+347 RITLDRINKKPSLII
-362 EDDGVGIDSENY
+362 EDDGVGIDLENY

-379 PFWQEDESR
+379 PFWQEDDSR
-388 TRNKSGKG
+388 TRNKGGKG

-410 WSISVDK
+410 WNISVDK
-417 SELVEAKFIIIFYLF
+417 SELGGAKFTITF
-432 LKPNNSFKAFI
+432 

>member
-43 YENRLKE
+43 YENRLEE

-62 YKNIDDI
+62 YKNIDNI

-110 MIQKSREYKFEKE
+110 MIQKSREYEFEKE
-123 VSEDGRVTIV
+123 VSEDGLVTIV

-150 DFLFVYI
+150 DFFFVYI

-162 VISGVIISTTIAFR
+162 VISGIIISTTIAFR

-195 KLNEIGS
+195 KLDEIGS
-202 KDEISVLIKTFNTLL
+202 KDEIGVLIKTFNTLL
-217 EKTYIASK
+217 EKTFIASK
-225 SQKQFVE
+225 SQKQFIE

-242 TSLKLQ
+242 TSLRLQ
-248 IEQLFKKDKVTT
+248 IEQLLKKDDNNKETLE
-260 KTVKSIQDD
+260 SIQED

-288 NDIADEKVNVNAIV
+288 NDISDEKVNVNTIV

-307 NSDIQFINNEII
+307 NSDIQFISNETI

-347 KITLDQIGKKPSLVD
+347 RITLDRTNKKPSLVV
-362 EDDGVGIDSENY
+362 EDDGVGIDPENY

-388 TRNKSGKG
+388 TRNKGGKG

-410 WSISVDK
+410 WNISVDK
-417 SELVEAKFIIIFYLF
+417 SELGGAKFTITF
-432 LKPNNSFKAFI
+432 

>member
-43 YENRLKE
+43 YENRLEE

-62 YKNIDDI
+62 YTNVDDI

-157 FLSLL
+157 FLALL
-162 VISGVIISTTIAFR
+162 VISGVMISTTIAFR

-195 KLNEIGS
+195 KLDEIGS
-202 KDEISVLIKTFNTLL
+202 KDEIGVLIKTFNTLL
-217 EKTYIASK
+217 EKTFIASK
-225 SQKQFVE
+225 SQKQFIE

-242 TSLKLQ
+242 TSLRLQ
-248 IEQLFKKDKVTT
+248 IEQLLKKDDVNKETLESVHE
-260 KTVKSIQDD
+260 D

-288 NDIADEKVNVNAIV
+288 NDISDEKVNVNTIV

-307 NSDIQFINNEII
+307 NSDIQFISNETI

-347 KITLDQIGKKPSLVD
+347 RITLDRINKKPSLVV
-362 EDDGVGIDSENY
+362 EDDGVGVDPENY

-379 PFWQEDESR
+379 PFWQEDDSR
-388 TRNKSGKG
+388 TRNKGGKG

-410 WSISVDK
+410 WNVSVAK
-417 SELVEAKFIIIFYLF
+417 SELGGAKFTVTF
-432 LKPNNSFKAFI
+432 

>member
-43 YENRLKE
+43 YENRLEE

-110 MIQKSREYKFEKE
+110 TIQKSREYQFEKE

-157 FLSLL
+157 FLALL
-162 VISGVIISTTIAFR
+162 VISGVMISTTIAFR

-195 KLNEIGS
+195 KIDEISS
-202 KDEISVLIKTFNTLL
+202 KDEIGVLIKTFNTLL
-217 EKTYIASK
+217 EKTFIASK
-225 SQKQFVE
+225 SQKQFIE

-248 IEQLFKKDKVTT
+248 IEQLLKKDTINKETIA
-260 KTVKSIQDD
+260 SIQED
-269 VNEIQSTIEALM
+269 VDEIQSTIEALM

-288 NDIADEKVNVNAIV
+288 NDISDEKVNVNAIV
-302 EEVIN
+302 EEVVN
-307 NSDIQFINNEII
+307 NSDIQFISNETI

-347 KITLDQIGKKPSLVD
+347 RITLDRINKKPSLII
-362 EDDGVGIDSENY
+362 EDDGVGIDPENY

-379 PFWQEDESR
+379 PFWQEDDSR
-388 TRNKSGKG
+388 TRNKGGKG

-410 WSISVDK
+410 WNISVDK
-417 SELVEAKFIIIFYLF
+417 SELGGAKFTITF
-432 LKPNNSFKAFI
+432 

>member
-43 YENRLKE
+43 YENRLEE
-50 DVDEILEILEEN
+50 DVDEILEILEED

-110 MIQKSREYKFEKE
+110 MIQNSREYKFEKE

-157 FLSLL
+157 FLALL
-162 VISGVIISTTIAFR
+162 VISGVMISTTIAFR

-195 KLNEIGS
+195 KLDEIGS
-202 KDEISVLIKTFNTLL
+202 KDEIGVLIKTFNTLL
-217 EKTYIASK
+217 EKTFIASK
-225 SQKQFVE
+225 SQKQFIE

-248 IEQLFKKDKVTT
+248 IEQLLKK
-260 KTVKSIQDD
+260 DD
-269 VNEIQSTIEALM
+269 VNKETIASIQEDVDEIQSTIQALM

-288 NDIADEKVNVNAIV
+288 NDISDEKVNVNTIV

-307 NSDIQFINNEII
+307 NSDIQFISNETI

-347 KITLDQIGKKPSLVD
+347 RITLDRINKKPSLII
-362 EDDGVGIDSENY
+362 EDDGVGIDLENY

-379 PFWQEDESR
+379 PFWQEDDSR
-388 TRNKSGKG
+388 TRNKGGKG

-410 WSISVDK
+410 WNISVDK
-417 SELVEAKFIIIFYLF
+417 SELGGAKFTITF
-432 LKPNNSFKAFI
+432 

>member
-43 YENRLKE
+43 YENRLEE
-50 DVDEILEILEEN
+50 DVDEILEVLEEN
-62 YKNIDDI
+62 YKKIDDI

-94 VLPGRHMR
+94 VLSGRHMG
-102 MQGFQNID
+102 MKGFQNID

-123 VSEDGRVTIV
+123 VSEDGLVTIV

-162 VISGVIISTTIAFR
+162 VISGVMISTTIAFR

-195 KLNEIGS
+195 KLDEIGS

-248 IEQLFKKDKVTT
+248 IEQLLKK
-260 KTVKSIQDD
+260 DD
-269 VNEIQSTIEALM
+269 VNKETIASIQEDVDEIQSTIEALM

-288 NDIADEKVNVNAIV
+288 NDISNEKVNVNAIV

-347 KITLDQIGKKPSLVD
+347 KITLDQIGKKPSLVV

-374 DLIFN
+374 DFIFN

-417 SELVEAKFIIIFYLF
+417 SELGGAKFIITF
-432 LKPNNSFKAFI
+432 

>member
-43 YENRLKE
+43 YENRLEE

-157 FLSLL
+157 FLALL
-162 VISGVIISTTIAFR
+162 VISGVMISTTIAFR
-176 PIRKTSEQ
+176 PIRKTSDQ

-195 KLNEIGS
+195 KLDEIGS
-202 KDEISVLIKTFNTLL
+202 KDEIGVLIKTFNTLL
-217 EKTYIASK
+217 EKTFIASK
-225 SQKQFVE
+225 SQKQFIE

-248 IEQLFKKDKVTT
+248 IEQLLKK
-260 KTVKSIQDD
+260 DD
-269 VNEIQSTIEALM
+269 VNKETIASIQEDVDEIQSTIEALM

-288 NDIADEKVNVNAIV
+288 NDISDEKVNVNTIV

-307 NSDIQFINNEII
+307 NSDIQFISNETI

-347 KITLDQIGKKPSLVD
+347 RITLDRINKKPSIVV
-362 EDDGVGIDSENY
+362 EDDGVGINPENY

-388 TRNKSGKG
+388 TRNKGGKG

-410 WSISVDK
+410 WNISVDK
-417 SELVEAKFIIIFYLF
+417 SELGGARFII
-432 LKPNNSFKAFI
+432 SF